1 MRAHGN
7 SGIRAR
13 GGEWYSAAR
22 LPVARHAIR
31 FSAFQVM
38 GTAPVGLALVM
49 GCCGPPQ
56 SALGNGK
63 WQRVLIDA
71 QPPPSRDED
80 AVTAKVR
87 MRLTEALVEVRKGA
101 E

>member
-1 MRAHGN
+1 M
-7 SGIRAR
+7 
-13 GGEWYSAAR
+13 
-22 LPVARHAIR
+22 
-31 FSAFQVM
+31 
-38 GTAPVGLALVM
+38 
-49 GCCGPPQ
+49 
-56 SALGNGK
+56 GK